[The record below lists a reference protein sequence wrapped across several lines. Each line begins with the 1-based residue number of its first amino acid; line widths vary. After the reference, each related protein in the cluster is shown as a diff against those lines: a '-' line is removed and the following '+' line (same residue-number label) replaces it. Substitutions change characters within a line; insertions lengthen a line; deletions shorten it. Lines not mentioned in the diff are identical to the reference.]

1 MPEMGTRAIS
11 GREGIIVMLI
21 IVAIAAIYWG
31 KCDRDSDSDSD
42 GDSDRNC
49 DYRRHHCHGGYERFG
64 WANWTENSER
74 ENFARASPV
83 ELLPPSGRETYRQ
96 SWHRRHG
103 GRR

>member
-1 MPEMGTRAIS
+1 
-11 GREGIIVMLI
+11 MLI
-21 IVAIAAIYWG
+21 IVATAAIYWG
-31 KCDRDSDSDSD
+31 KRDCGSNCDSDH
-42 GDSDRNC
+42 
-49 DYRRHHCHGGYERFG
+49 RRHHCHGGYEQFG

-83 ELLPPSGRETYRQ
+83 ELLPSSGRETYRQ